1 MGIFDFLKKITK
13 EKESEG
19 VKAERIAFSE
29 ARSWIENKKKEIEIK
44 EKSMFVLIKARI
56 SHFTHNLEV
65 KINIAKGVDVNVKK
79 AEDKLKS
86 ATEEGRSKYL
96 ESLEYFIR
104 NLNSLQEDRTE
115 AVVFNVNKFFSSF
128 NKTSH
133 MSYERATILIG
144 KEMGDIRDE
153 IKLFS
158 KDLIG
163 LFDSHK
169 DIIDLSK
176 NISSIEVKLRQ
187 VEEIEKDEIRANEK
201 ISSLNKEIS
210 EKEGKNTVI
219 FEEIE
224 KIKKSEEY
232 LEHLNN
238 LEECASLDEEIE
250 RDFSNL
256 MKIIDF
262 KALANFYHIFG
273 DKMEMVKSHRDKLQ
287 ISFEKDDG
295 KEILNLLN
303 VAKLNTQE
311 ISDKIN
317 EINRKRETLK
327 NKTENDKDNTGE
339 LQAHTQKIMLE
350 IDEMKNLKAREEK
363 RLEKFKAGEE
373 EIIGEI
379 RKDFE
384 TIGVEL
390 VLA

>member
-1 MGIFDFLKKITK
+1 
-13 EKESEG
+13 
-19 VKAERIAFSE
+19 
-29 ARSWIENKKKEIEIK
+29 
-44 EKSMFVLIKARI
+44 
-56 SHFTHNLEV
+56 
-65 KINIAKGVDVNVKK
+65 
-79 AEDKLKS
+79 
-86 ATEEGRSKYL
+86 
-96 ESLEYFIR
+96 
-104 NLNSLQEDRTE
+104 
-115 AVVFNVNKFFSSF
+115 
-128 NKTSH
+128 

-238 LEECASLDEEIE
+238 IEECASLDEWIE
-250 RDFSNL
+250 RDFGNL

-262 KALANFYHIFG
+262 KALANFHHIFE
-273 DKMEMVKSHRDKLQ
+273 DKMERVKYYRDKFR
-287 ISFEKDDG
+287 INFEKDG
-295 KEILNLLN
+295 GNEILNLLSI
-303 VAKLNTQE
+303 AKLNSQE
-311 ISDKIN
+311 ILDKIN
-317 EINRKRETLK
+317 DINSKREMLK
-327 NKTENDKDNTGE
+327 NKTEDDKDNTEE
-339 LQAHTQKIMLE
+339 LQAHIQKIMLE
-350 IDEMKNLKAREEK
+350 IDEMKNLKAREKK
-363 RLEKFKAGEE
+363 RLEKFKIIKE
-373 EIIGEI
+373 EIASKIK
-379 RKDFE
+379 KDFE
-384 TIGVEL
+384 KIGVDL
-390 VLA
+390 D

>member
-56 SHFTHNLEV
+56 SQFTHNLEV
-65 KINIAKGVDVNVKK
+65 KINIAKSVDVNVKK

-144 KEMGDIRDE
+144 KEMGDIKDE

-187 VEEIEKDEIRANEK
+187 VEEIEKDEVRINEK
-201 ISSLNKEIS
+201 IV
-210 EKEGKNTVI
+210 T
-219 FEEIE
+219 
-224 KIKKSEEY
+224 
-232 LEHLNN
+232 LE
-238 LEECASLDEEIE
+238 
-250 RDFSNL
+250 
-256 MKIIDF
+256 
-262 KALANFYHIFG
+262 
-273 DKMEMVKSHRDKLQ
+273 
-287 ISFEKDDG
+287 
-295 KEILNLLN
+295 KEIL
-303 VAKLNTQE
+303 
-311 ISDKIN
+311 
-317 EINRKRETLK
+317 
-327 NKTENDKDNTGE
+327 
-339 LQAHTQKIMLE
+339 
-350 IDEMKNLKAREEK
+350 EK
-363 RLEKFKAGEE
+363 EE
-373 EIIGEI
+373 ENTAI
-379 RKDFE
+379 F
-384 TIGVEL
+384 
-390 VLA
+390 